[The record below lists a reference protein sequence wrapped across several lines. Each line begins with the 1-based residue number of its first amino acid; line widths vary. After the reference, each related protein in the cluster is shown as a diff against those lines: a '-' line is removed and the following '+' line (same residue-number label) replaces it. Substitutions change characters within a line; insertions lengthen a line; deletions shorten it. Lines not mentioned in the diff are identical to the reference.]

1 MAKISQEKI
10 EEILRL
16 YQEIGVYSKVAKQV
30 GCSPATVSRYVKLYD
45 GSQCGQI
52 KENVSE
58 KNIIHFDDEVVPIT
72 QLLNNEYIEKFNLTL
87 RDGLSAEELNELK
100 VLWEEM

>member
-10 EEILRL
+10 DEILRL
-16 YQEIGVYSKVAKQV
+16 YREIGVYSKVAKQV

-45 GSQCGQI
+45 GSHCGQTN
-52 KENVSE
+52 ENVSE
-58 KNIIHFDDEVVPIT
+58 KNVIHFEGEVVPIT
-72 QLLNNEYIEKFNLTL
+72 QLFNDEYIEKFNLTL
-87 RDGLSAEELNELK
+87 QDGLSAEELNELK